1 MSGVYSKVEPMV
13 VDEFDWDVGF
23 VFLSIGVVSWS
34 VSLVLMPLDTGSFD
48 LFWKVVYGSSSNRD

>member
-1 MSGVYSKVEPMV
+1 MV

-34 VSLVLMPLDTGSFD
+34 VFLVFVPLDASSFD
-48 LFWKVVYGSSSNRD
+48 SFWKVVYGSSSNLD